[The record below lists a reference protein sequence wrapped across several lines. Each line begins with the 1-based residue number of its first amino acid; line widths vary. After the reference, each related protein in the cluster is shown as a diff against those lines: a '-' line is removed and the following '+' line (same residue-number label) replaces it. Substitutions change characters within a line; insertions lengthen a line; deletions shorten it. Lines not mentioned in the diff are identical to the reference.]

1 MTTKSKTTRRAFFAS
16 MASLLGAGGGV
27 LLFALG
33 TRRKEALIPELP
45 RVLSDISSAEM
56 IGNWY
61 LTKVPE
67 EADMDVLTRL
77 IFSGL
82 GWHVFLLS
90 DIDVVM
96 RRKVKRDF
104 AEDRVVRAGGWF
116 LSETET
122 RLCALTV
129 LARRR

>member
-1 MTTKSKTTRRAFFAS
+1 MTTQSKTTRRTFFAS
-16 MASLLGAGGGV
+16 MGSLLGAAGGV
-27 LLFALG
+27 VLFTLG

-45 RVLSDISSAEM
+45 SFLSDISSAKM

-61 LTKVPE
+61 LTKFPE
-67 EADMDVLTRL
+67 EAHMDALTRL
-77 IFSGL
+77 IFSGV

-90 DIDVVM
+90 DIDAVM
-96 RRKVKRDF
+96 HRKVKRDF
-104 AEDRVVRAGGWF
+104 AEGRIVRAGGWF

-129 LARRR
+129 LAGRR